1 MARIFDI
8 NEKLVWCNDTMQME
22 KRIEVRCGIA
32 TNLGTVLSEK
42 LAYVKTISEAFMV
55 RDELDADC
63 LNSLQNRSPG
73 YE

>member
-1 MARIFDI
+1 MARILEI

-22 KRIEVRCGIA
+22 KRLEVRCGIA

-42 LAYVKTISEAFMV
+42 FAYVKTIPEAFAV

-63 LNSLQNRSPG
+63 LSYLQNRSTLM
-73 YE
+73 